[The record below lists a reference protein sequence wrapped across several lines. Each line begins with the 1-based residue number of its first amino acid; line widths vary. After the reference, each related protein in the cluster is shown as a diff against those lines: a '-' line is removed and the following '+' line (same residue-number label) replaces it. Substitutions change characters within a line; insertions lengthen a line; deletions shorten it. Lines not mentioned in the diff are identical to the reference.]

1 MSPDEDLDFARPR
14 EAEERLAAA
23 NAGDP
28 MIAEIHLVMAER
40 YADRIWSIEEGVP
53 NEHQSLAANDR

>member
-1 MSPDEDLDFARPR
+1 MSFDKDLDFARAR

-28 MIAEIHLVMAER
+28 MIAEIHLKMAER
-40 YADRIWSIEEGVP
+40 YADRIWSIEEGMP
-53 NEHQSLAANDR
+53 NEQRSRIATNR